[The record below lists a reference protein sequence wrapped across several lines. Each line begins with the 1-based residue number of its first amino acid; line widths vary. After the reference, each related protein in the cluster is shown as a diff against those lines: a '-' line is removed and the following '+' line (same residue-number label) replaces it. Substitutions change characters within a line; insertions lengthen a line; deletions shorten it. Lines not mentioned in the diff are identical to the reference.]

1 MPAPT
6 KYIRGTSFAGFQANN
21 PNRPLPGA
29 SVDNE
34 LEGVAQSVSQTIDAL
49 NDIRRADGQLRNGIV
64 GLDALASDLTTGVR
78 SATLWQT
85 NTQYFV
91 QDTVSVGALFYRC
104 LISHTSATLFSTDLT
119 ANRWVLY
126 ADIGTVATDATTAR
140 DQAVAARNEAV
151 AARDLAVPAAA
162 TATAA
167 SASAVAT
174 YDLFDD
180 RYLGEKTS
188 LPTLDNDGAALVNGT
203 IVSLTGQTPSSLNG
217 MYVRR
222 SGAWQPVVG
231 ASQGL
236 LLGYR
241 YVATASQTTF
251 SGVDANGLT
260 LAYTPGALII
270 TVNGVSLT
278 PNTYTASNGTSVVLG
293 TALSAGDIVVIYSFG
308 SFATADAWTKLEA
321 DARYVLAGGSAVSDG
336 DKGDITVSASGATWT
351 IDNGVVTNAKQAAMA
366 ANTVKVRAAA
376 TSGDASDLALAASR
390 LLGRGSTGDIAAIAP
405 GTSLTISGTTLDVA
419 AVADVRGLQTI
430 GFLAGGMTPRTTAGA
445 GTSTLETA
453 TNRNVYRS
461 VDFDATTQE
470 FVQFDVPMPKGWN
483 EGTVT
488 FQVIWMHPSTAT
500 NFGVVFG
507 MSAVGF
513 SDADPGDAAFGT
525 VVTVTDTGGTTNA
538 VYQSPVSGALTV
550 AGAAENDYVKF
561 QLQRNPADA
570 SDTLAVDA
578 RVIGVK
584 IHFTI
589 NAATDV

>member
-6 KYIRGTSFAGFQANN
+6 KYIRGYSFAGFQSNN
-21 PNRPLPGA
+21 PNRPLPGT

-34 LEGVAQSVSQTIDAL
+34 LEGVAQSVGQTIDAL

-104 LISHTSATLFSTDLT
+104 LISHTSAALFSTDLT
-119 ANRWVLY
+119 AGRWVLY

-140 DQAVAARNEAV
+140 DQAVTARNEAV

-203 IVSLTGQTPSSLNG
+203 IVSLTGQTPPSLNG

-222 SGAWQPVVG
+222 GGAWQPVVG

-260 LAYTPGALII
+260 LTYTPGALII

-308 SFATADAWTKLEA
+308 SFVTADAWTKLEA

-336 DKGDITVSASGATWT
+336 DKGDITVSGSGATWT
-351 IDNGVVTNAKQAAMA
+351 IDNDAVTFAKMQ
-366 ANTVKVRAAA
+366 NVA
-376 TSGDASDLALAASR
+376 TAR
-390 LLGRGSTGDIAAIAP
+390 LLGRTTAGTGDIEELTAGAAL
-405 GTSLTISGTTLDVA
+405 SLTGGALNLA

-430 GFLAGGMTPRTTAGA
+430 GVPAGAIAPRTTTGA
-445 GTSTLETA
+445 GPSTLETA
-453 TNRNVYRS
+453 TNRVVYRS

-470 FVQFDVPMPKGWN
+470 FAQFVVPMPKGWN

-488 FQVIWMHPSTAT
+488 YQVLWTHPAT
-500 NFGVVFG
+500 TVNFGVVFG

-513 SDADPGDAAFGT
+513 GDTDAGDAAFGT

-538 VYQSPVSGALTV
+538 VYHSPVSGALTV
-550 AGAAENDYVKF
+550 AGAAENDLVIF

-589 NAATDV
+589 NAATDA